1 MKQEVRKAVHGK
13 SATLAIGRR
22 GGGVQQ
28 AGHGQGHARLDAHQ
42 VGDAHW
48 LRWGHAHQGG
58 QDCRPAH
65 HPVWD
70 GLWAKNWKSGCD
82 QKFDFSWPPIFLRT
96 KHTAWKNARGK
107 GVHTGCVGLDSY
119 THRNLNFSR
128 MLSRPSVLWSVVM
141 ESIILF
147 LADHILG
154 LDTSPHLTSNF
165 PPPSLQ
171 WAEGCVGGV
180 RVESKVTKVNLPPT
194 RITSSFVTHIPGRRE
209 YDVQAALNSFFFK
222 LLATIALYEI
232 NTFSEISQTSQ
243 ILHINQISEKILD
256 SSYSPNSSISSV
268 LGQEMTHPP
277 PHFFKNQISPPGLLL
292 GIARI
297 SSPLPPNRASW
308 SSFLDVKKAI
318 LRGLWNKV
326 PVMTMMVEM
335 MIMMVMMKKWPKQYL
350 VNTYKNIM
358 TFE

>member
-1 MKQEVRKAVHGK
+1 MLVVLEWEARWPR
-13 SATLAIGRR
+13 STFLPTL
-22 GGGVQQ
+22 
-28 AGHGQGHARLDAHQ
+28 
-42 VGDAHW
+42 
-48 LRWGHAHQGG
+48 
-58 QDCRPAH
+58 
-65 HPVWD
+65 
-70 GLWAKNWKSGCD
+70 
-82 QKFDFSWPPIFLRT
+82 
-96 KHTAWKNARGK
+96 
-107 GVHTGCVGLDSY
+107 
-119 THRNLNFSR
+119 
-128 MLSRPSVLWSVVM
+128 
-141 ESIILF
+141 
-147 LADHILG
+147 
-154 LDTSPHLTSNF
+154 
-165 PPPSLQ
+165 
-171 WAEGCVGGV
+171 
-180 RVESKVTKVNLPPT
+180 
-194 RITSSFVTHIPGRRE
+194 ITSSFVTHIPGRRE

-277 PHFFKNQISPPGLLL
+277 PLFLKNQISPPGLLL